1 MLNGLDLMVLLKLS
15 VHQNNR
21 LPSKQLA
28 AELFL
33 EPSEITRSLQRS
45 RASGLVY
52 VSGAEKRVHRA
63 ALLEF
68 LIHGFR
74 YVFPAEK
81 GPMTRGIPTGISAE
95 PLKSVFTQNG
105 EPPTVWPHGEGTRR
119 GVSFAPLH
127 RRAPEAALNDPKLY
141 ELLAIVDGLRED
153 RIREREVAKDLLCKR
168 LMQDMEKPSSEG
180 LCERAQLQSCR

>member
-1 MLNGLDLMVLLKLS
+1 MLNGLDLMVLLKLATEPDRR
-15 VHQNNR
+15 VQ
-21 LPSKQLA
+21 SKQLA
-28 AELFL
+28 SELFL

-52 VSGAEKRVHRA
+52 VSGLEKRVNRP

-81 GPMTRGIPTGISAE
+81 GSMSRGVPTGISAE
-95 PLKSVFTQNG
+95 PLKSLFTQNG
-105 EPPTVWPHGEGTRR
+105 EPPTVWPHGEGTTR
-119 GVSFAPLH
+119 GISVAPLH
-127 RRAPEAALNDPKLY
+127 RRAPDAALSDPKLY

-153 RIREREVAKDLLCKR
+153 RIREREVAKVELRKR
-168 LMQDMEKPSSEG
+168 LNAE
-180 LCERAQLQSCR
+180 A